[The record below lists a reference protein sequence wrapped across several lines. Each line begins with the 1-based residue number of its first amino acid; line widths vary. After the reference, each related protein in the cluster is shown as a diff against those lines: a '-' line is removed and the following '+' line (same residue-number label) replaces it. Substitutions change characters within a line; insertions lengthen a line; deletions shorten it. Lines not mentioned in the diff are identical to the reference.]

1 MHKITY
7 RRLLSEDDKEIP
19 QLISIYQLPEI
30 KRYISISD
38 NYFHYVTSNETVC
51 FYKVYA
57 CNRMIGAIHIE
68 KRGVVLFMDILVFP
82 EFQGKGLGTKILKDI
97 QNDVFGLDFERIDVS
112 IDEENTASLRLFQN
126 AGFLPTSKEDELIN
140 FVYRKEVV

>member
-7 RRLLSEDDKEIP
+7 ERMFSEEDKEIP

-38 NYFHYVTSNETVC
+38 NYFHYVTNNETVY
-51 FYKVYA
+51 FYKVFA
-57 CNRMIGAIHIE
+57 NNRMIGAIHIE
-68 KRGVVLFMDILVFP
+68 KQGVILFMDILVFP

-97 QNDVFGLDFERIDVS
+97 QNDVFGLDFDRIEVS